1 MNWAKI
7 LFKYLPRAKKIVSDP
22 ERMEKLAKESFS
34 LLKGEGKLAVVRR
47 EGLLLWKLVKDAIT
61 GRYRGLKKR
70 NLLLIVAGLMYLV
83 NPMDLLPDFLF
94 GLGFFDDV
102 GVLMYVFKKLDGEI
116 KAYEAWRGE
125 EWPTA
130 ADSDLYEEASD
141 LYGEET
147 YGATM
152 EEAPDLEGYQ
162 VIDYDE

>member
-1 MNWAKI
+1 MNWARI
-7 LFKYLPRAKKIVSDP
+7 LFKYLPRAKRIVSDP
-22 ERMEKLAKESFS
+22 QRMEKLVKESFS
-34 LLKGEGKLAVVRR
+34 ILKGKGKLARVRR
-47 EGLLLWKLVKDAIT
+47 EGLLLAKLAKDAIT

-83 NPMDLLPDFLF
+83 NPMDILPDFLF
-94 GLGFFDDV
+94 AIGFADDM

-116 KAYEAWRGE
+116 KAYEAWRDE
-125 EWPTA
+125 EGPVV
-130 ADSDLYEEASD
+130 ADSDLYEDDSN

-152 EEAPDLEGYQ
+152 EEAPDLDGYQ

>member
-34 LLKGEGKLAVVRR
+34 ILKGEGKMAEVKK
-47 EGLLLWKLVKDAIT
+47 EGLLLVKLAKDAIT

-83 NPMDLLPDFLF
+83 NPMDILPDFLF
-94 GLGFFDDV
+94 AIGFADDV
-102 GVLMYVFKKLDGEI
+102 AVLMYVFKKLDYEI
-116 KAYEAWRGE
+116 KAYEAWR
-125 EWPTA
+125 
-130 ADSDLYEEASD
+130 DEEAEPVSD
-141 LYGEET
+141 SSTYDEDAS

-152 EEAPDLEGYQ
+152 EEAPDLDGYE

>member
-7 LFKYLPRAKKIVSDP
+7 LFKYLPRAKRIVSDP

-34 LLKGEGKLAVVRR
+34 LLKGEGKLAEVQR
-47 EGLLLWKLVKDAIT
+47 EGLLLWKMAKDTIT

-70 NLLLIVAGLMYLV
+70 NLFLIVAGLMYLV

-94 GLGFFDDV
+94 AVGFADDV
-102 GVLMYVFKKLDGEI
+102 GVLMYVFKKLDQEI
-116 KAYEAWRGE
+116 KAYEAWRDE
-125 EWPTA
+125 EAELTS
-130 ADSDLYEEASD
+130 DSSIYEEDA
-141 LYGEET
+141 T

-152 EEAPDLEGYQ
+152 EEAPNLEGYQ

>member
-1 MNWAKI
+1 MNWAKV

-22 ERMEKLAKESFS
+22 ERMKKLANESFS

-70 NLLLIVAGLMYLV
+70 NLFLIVAGLMYLV

-116 KAYEAWRGE
+116 KAYEAWRDE
-125 EWPTA
+125 
-130 ADSDLYEEASD
+130 EEAQIPADAYVYEDAS
-141 LYGEET
+141 YGT
-147 YGATM
+147 TM
-152 EEAPDLEGYQ
+152 EEAPDLEGYE
-162 VIDYDE
+162 VIDYDD